1 MNLQENITRLKQ
13 LMGVLSEQGINNKTY
28 FPTNT
33 KTNTK
38 TNIKPVQDKDFSECK
53 KNVETKFTEAKNFLT
68 KWISDPKTKEKFKT
82 NFEVGQDNVIPSKH
96 LLYTD
101 MYKPTVD
108 YIFNGYSELLKKS
121 QFDFFSPDDDK
132 SFIHQFSLNTD
143 NESGRHGAL
152 AFVNANISDKTI
164 FINCEKYLSKS
175 EQLETLIHELQHL
188 LFDYFP
194 FNPGEKIHNIFNTV
208 DTQLGWEKSRMNQT
222 FDKILNGINTQN
234 LMKVSQNY
242 GIDKYTLEDW
252 FLEVKSMAGN
262 QLPSK
267 DGEITQPSNYP
278 YVYSCNENEKMSNI
292 MGLRSY
298 LNISPTD
305 NINYQD
311 IIPFI
316 KKEKINLDATFLIR
330 CWALNGYIDIQEWIG
345 KMNLLALNK
354 PSSSGDRN
362 LA

>member
-1 MNLQENITRLKQ
+1 MNLQENIARLKQ
-13 LMGVLSEQGINNKTY
+13 LMGVLSEQGINNKAY

-33 KTNTK
+33 N
-38 TNIKPVQDKDFSECK
+38 TNIKTVQDKDFSECK
-53 KNVETKFTEAKNFLT
+53 KNVETKFVEAKNFLT
-68 KWISDPKTKEKFKT
+68 NWISDPKTKEKFKT

-96 LLYTD
+96 ILYGD
-101 MYKPTVD
+101 MYNPTVD
-108 YIFNGYSELLKKS
+108 YIFNGYLELLKKI
-121 QFDFFSPDDDK
+121 QFDFFSPDDEK
-132 SFIHQFSLNTD
+132 SLINQFDLTYNQSSRNM
-143 NESGRHGAL
+143 AI
-152 AFVNANISDKTI
+152 AFVNPDTTDKTV
-164 FINCEKYLSKS
+164 FINCEKYLRQSD
-175 EQLETLIHELQHL
+175 QLSILIHEIQHL
-188 LFDYFP
+188 LFAYFP

-222 FDKILNGINTQN
+222 FDKILSGINTQN
-234 LMKVSQNY
+234 LMKISEKY
-242 GIDKYTLEDW
+242 GINRYTLEDW
-252 FLEVKSMAGN
+252 FLQVKAMAGN

-298 LNISPTD
+298 LNISPTE

-316 KKEKINLDATFLIR
+316 KKEKSNLEATFLIR

-354 PSSSGDRN
+354 PSSSEDRN